1 MAIHELSA
9 LQLSASIH
17 RRELSCREVMQAF
30 LQRIAAINPQA
41 NAIVNL
47 QDADILMQQADA
59 CDAELTTGD
68 SRGWLHGMPL
78 AFKDLVDVAGIPTT
92 CGSVLLRDNIPAHDA
107 LLVQRMKAAGGIVI
121 GRRLGFHGQLAQPG
135 GLEQCVRHA
144 AFARPCACM
153 SGERCLGQPARH

>member
-1 MAIHELSA
+1 MAIHQLSA
-9 LQLSASIH
+9 LQLSATIH
-17 RRELSCREVMQAF
+17 RREFSCHEVMQAF
-30 LQRIAAINPQA
+30 LQRIAAVNPQA

-47 QDADILMQQADA
+47 QDTGQLLEQAEA
-59 CDAELTTGD
+59 CDAELARGD

-121 GRRLGFHGQLAQPG
+121 GKTNTPESAHARGIKNHRNGRTITKPRS
-135 GLEQCVRHA
+135 LERTTA
-144 AFARPCACM
+144 
-153 SGERCLGQPARH
+153 

>member
-68 SRGWLHGMPL
+68 SRGWLHGVPQ
-78 AFKDLVDVAGIPTT
+78 AIKDTG
-92 CGSVLLRDNIPAHDA
+92 DA
-107 LLVQRMKAAGGIVI
+107 LGFPSTLGSRLLAARMPRADSIMAARMKAGEISRVKKLNLV
-121 GRRLGFHGQLAQPG
+121 R
-135 GLEQCVRHA
+135 CV
-144 AFARPCACM
+144 
-153 SGERCLGQPARH
+153 